1 MFAPTGGAC
10 IYISKGKALFKKRIW
25 ALFLRRPL
33 LVQNNN
39 NKISSLEYFPKI
51 SGNRLADLI

>member
-10 IYISKGKALFKKRIW
+10 IYTYQRGTLFKKRIW